1 MTFKDVAVKNFKFN
15 FRRYFAYFLCSSFSI
30 MILFMYSTLLFNNEL
45 TKKLMDTPIYD
56 MMKVSLIVIGTFSF
70 FFISYAHSSFM
81 KSRNREFGLFLT
93 LGMTKKDI
101 GIIIKV
107 ENSFIILISL
117 IFGLIAGTVFSRLFF
132 MVVTRILQLKGINYI
147 LNYNSYALSIGVFL
161 LIYIIVILLTKIYTN
176 KLEIIE
182 LLKNSRKAEINK
194 LKHPIIGLL
203 GIASL
208 VASFILMHLTFTEVI
223 FKNQL
228 PMIAVYI
235 IMCLVGVYLCISQF
249 GSMIIHFSR
258 RRKKGYYKNIISI
271 TEINH
276 KFNQYKKVLYVVSIL
291 SGAAIFFI
299 GLTFSLYIN
308 TNDFIENRYP
318 YDIMY
323 VETSKENKLPEE
335 ELNKILNNGKTS
347 LTESKS
353 VDFIQMELYKIENTE
368 KKEYELFSRK
378 ITIYS
383 EKEINK
389 LLSKKIDVVKGQAI
403 TSKQSKEVNPWYEEN
418 EVIKLEDAK
427 NHKTYKFDFQQEIY
441 GSLVNYNANSRY
453 DTIFGIILDD
463 EDYNNLL
470 KDNEICNFRLFNFKD
485 WKSTESIFSNLMS
498 KLKKSNGFLE
508 EDNLWKPNGTW
519 EFNDLEPL
527 KPISKLM
534 MYDSFLEFNGFYLF
548 VMCFIGSLFFL
559 SSGVVLYFKVYTDLE
574 DTKIRYKKLF
584 KIGITDCEMKKVISK
599 ELKPI
604 FYLPVALGSM
614 LGIGYIAVLFVN
626 FALYRKILVD
636 SMIVVSLY
644 ILLQT
649 IFYFITRKKYFSE
662 VLNS

>member
-1 MTFKDVAVKNFKFN
+1 MV
-15 FRRYFAYFLCSSFSI
+15 
-30 MILFMYSTLLFNNEL
+30 LFMYSTLLFNNEL

-56 MMKVSLIVIGTFSF
+56 MMKVALVIIGTFSF

-81 KSRNREFGLFLT
+81 KSRNKEFGLFLT

-101 GIIIKV
+101 NIIIKI
-107 ENSFIILISL
+107 ENSLIILISL
-117 IFGLIAGTVFSRLFF
+117 IFGLIAGTVFSKLFF

-147 LNYNSYALSIGVFL
+147 LNYNSYGLSVGVFL
-161 LIYIIVILLTKIYTN
+161 LIYLIVILITKIYTN
-176 KLEIIE
+176 KLEITE
-182 LLKNSRKAEINK
+182 LLKNNREAEINK
-194 LKHPIIGLL
+194 LKHPGIGLL
-203 GIASL
+203 GMASL
-208 VASFILMHLTFTEVI
+208 VASFILMYLTVTGVI
-223 FKNQL
+223 FENQFK
-228 PMIAVYI
+228 IIFVYV
-235 IMCLVGVYLCISQF
+235 IMCLVGLYLCISQF
-249 GSMIIHFSR
+249 GSMIIYFSR

-299 GLTFSLYIN
+299 GLTFSLYIG

-323 VETSKENKLPEE
+323 VQTSKENKLPEE
-335 ELNKILNNGKTS
+335 ELSKILNNGKTS
-347 LTESKS
+347 LLESKS
-353 VDFIQMELYKIENTE
+353 VDFIQMELYKMNNI
-368 KKEYELFSRK
+368 KEEELFSRK

-389 LLSKKIDVVKGQAI
+389 FLPKKIDVAKGHAI
-403 TSKQSKEVNPWYEEN
+403 TSKQVKEVNPWYEEK
-418 EVIKLEDAK
+418 EIIKLKDAK
-427 NHKTYKFDFQQEIY
+427 NNKTYKFDFQQEIY
-441 GSLVNYNANSRY
+441 GSLVNYDANSRY
-453 DTIFGIILDD
+453 NTISGIILDD

-470 KDNEICNFRLFNFKD
+470 KDNEICKFHLFNFKD
-485 WKSTESIFSNLMS
+485 WKNTESIFSSLMS
-498 KLKKSNGFLE
+498 KLKKSNGFSE
-508 EDNLWKPNGTW
+508 EDNLWKPNSKW

-527 KPISKLM
+527 KPVSKLM
-534 MYDSFLEFNGFYLF
+534 MYDRFLEQYGFYLF

-559 SSGVVLYFKVYTDLE
+559 SSGVVLYFKIYTDLD

-604 FYLPVALGSM
+604 FFLPATLGSI
-614 LGIGYIAVLFVN
+614 LGIGYIAILFVN
-626 FALYRKILVD
+626 FALYEKLIVY
-636 SMIVVSLY
+636 SIIVVLFY
-644 ILLQT
+644 LFLQT
-649 IFYFITRKKYFSE
+649 IFYFIIRKKYFRE